1 MSSQARVLMIIR
13 SRVLRVMPVYAEIQ
27 LILLGNDESQE
38 FKTFEIRTI
47 LGDDVFALKQHYLL
61 EHEALE
67 KYEKILEGL
76 KKSPENKKGE
86 SDGPAHK
93 GTEK

>member
-1 MSSQARVLMIIR
+1 LPFS
-13 SRVLRVMPVYAEIQ
+13 
-27 LILLGNDESQE
+27 
-38 FKTFEIRTI
+38 
-47 LGDDVFALKQHYLL
+47 LKQHYLL